1 MIKYSLK
8 DFGYDKKIYKAY
20 LKSEKSK
27 CIKDLKKLVRSK
39 WDAYL
44 KEAEAYEEARYLA
57 LKSKKLELRK

>member
-8 DFGYDKKIYKAY
+8 DFGYDKKTYRAY

-27 CIKDLKKLVRSK
+27 CVKDLTKIVRAN
-39 WDAYL
+39 WGAYL
-44 KEAEAYEEARYLA
+44 RELEAHEEARYLT